1 MAKDLNNAR
10 NLINHMKDEKA
21 KMCSLLGKGSIEY
34 CSNKISFSLLI
45 TILESNKTDISAL
58 LQHCQWSTNLIRDI
72 STKLLFSKIV
82 EFEKNSFF
90 FGNDPFK
97 DR

>member
-1 MAKDLNNAR
+1 
-10 NLINHMKDEKA
+10 MKDEKA

-90 FGNDPFK
+90 LEMIHSRTAK
-97 DR
+97 L